1 MQTKYVSNQKEV
13 AYEFII
19 VEGRTELH
27 LGVDVFEEIW
37 LGRWFGFRFLR
48 SFFWRLLLQI
58 LIEF

>member
-1 MQTKYVSNQKEV
+1 MSNQKEV

-48 SFFWRLLLQI
+48 GFFWRLLLQI